1 MICATMIVGE
11 EWKNI
16 HLFKKIMKKIYIYI
30 KKNNNNEKKKKKL
43 VETTKT
49 PADQA

>member
-1 MICATMIVGE
+1 
-11 EWKNI
+11 
-16 HLFKKIMKKIYIYI
+16 MKKIYLYQ
-30 KKNNNNEKKKKKL
+30 KNNNNEKKKIKL

>member
-1 MICATMIVGE
+1 
-11 EWKNI
+11 
-16 HLFKKIMKKIYIYI
+16 MKKIYLYQ
-30 KKNNNNEKKKKKL
+30 KNNNNEKKKKL